1 MAQACIDQKK
11 LRSNQCKFCSNPC
24 IEETSCISCNPT
36 DDQKWTIGVVKHIQ
50 LIGNNVKNSKND
62 DGNKKENRKKIS
74 TKTKKS
80 KLSKSTESYY
90 HNGCFYDDI
99 NVIVDE
105 IEVQSRKIEQTKEH
119 QEESHKKLSEN
130 IDVIVFEKELNENKE
145 IEGNGGVRWMT
156 DRSSSHDNSDE
167 SKSDDNDDDEGNHNG
182 EIRVVGQS
190 TTSKRKFKNP
200 FYQRKKK
207 KIDTT
212 IVLDS
217 SSDDGQTIVL
227 DSLSDDSNVNSR
239 PNLHPLRN
247 EEDFQNGIDQAST
260 PISENPPQFITI
272 GK

>member
-1 MAQACIDQKK
+1 MAQALIEIKK

-36 DDQKWTIGVVKHIQ
+36 DNEKWTIGVVEHIQ

-119 QEESHKKLSEN
+119 QEESHKKLSES

-145 IEGNGGVRWMT
+145 IEGNDVNDKNHQKEADAKIMHKKVCQGCGETFVGTNEEELNKRFWKV
-156 DRSSSHDNSDE
+156 HW
-167 SKSDDNDDDEGNHNG
+167 DD
-182 EIRVVGQS
+182 Q
-190 TTSKRKFKNP
+190 NP
-200 FYQRKKK
+200 FITECQFCENIYHGNDQDSVNKRVLEHK
-207 KIDTT
+207 KICK
-212 IVLDS
+212 
-217 SSDDGQTIVL
+217 G
-227 DSLSDDSNVNSR
+227 N
-239 PNLHPLRN
+239 N
-247 EEDFQNGIDQAST
+247 E
-260 PISENPPQFITI
+260 
-272 GK
+272 K

>member
-1 MAQACIDQKK
+1 MAQALIEIKK

-24 IEETSCISCNPT
+24 IEETSCIYCNPT
-36 DDQKWTIGVVKHIQ
+36 DNEKWTIGVVEHIQ

-99 NVIVDE
+99 NVIVNE

-145 IEGNGGVRWMT
+145 IEGNDVN
-156 DRSSSHDNSDE
+156 DKNHQKEAD
-167 SKSDDNDDDEGNHNG
+167 SKIMH
-182 EIRVVGQS
+182 
-190 TTSKRKFKNP
+190 
-200 FYQRKKK
+200 KKVCFQIK
-207 KIDTT
+207 
-212 IVLDS
+212 S
-217 SSDDGQTIVL
+217 
-227 DSLSDDSNVNSR
+227 
-239 PNLHPLRN
+239 PNL
-247 EEDFQNGIDQAST
+247 
-260 PISENPPQFITI
+260 
-272 GK
+272 